1 MLSSRRCDVEQ
12 VELITARIRREL
24 RIQGVGIVFAQV
36 DVRPLKALRAVR
48 GREDDVGVLF
58 VLLGQCPQAALGKP
72 DRDRLVAFMGTFLD
86 GLAELLEQS
95 PAPTAALLEMH
106 KRLLSEVEKTKGVA
120 VRDRLEALLLPPD
133 TSIGVVWRSI
143 QEHRNG

>member
-1 MLSSRRCDVEQ
+1 MRTRFESLSRLLNGDAKAKTMLGVLECDWPTALQVVPAAFRVEQ
-12 VELITARIRREL
+12 EMTSDPDCRDVLTRSL
-24 RIQGVGIVFAQV
+24 RSY
-36 DVRPLKALRAVR
+36 
-48 GREDDVGVLF
+48 
-58 VLLGQCPQAALGKP
+58 QAALGKP

-106 KRLLSEVEKTKGVA
+106 KRLLSEVEKTKGAA